1 MHDSLLAWSCI
12 RTSTNRPG
20 RNPGQR
26 SEELGPGQE
35 TEALGLRRLPR
46 STFPTGMFPPQ
57 APRGRAER
65 PAPAHTGA
73 CVCGPRATRRGQDES
88 EAVLSGIYHSDA
100 ETRQSRYRVRPQ
112 TKDARSGCRGPSR
125 CAAAHVTSASKAR
138 PFRRLPTRVHQCQVA
153 VTSARR
159 AAPRVPRTWPWLL
172 RTAAAVRGVAPESR
186 DSASSARSVP
196 FATKVASLRSGYNS
210 GSFLKSSCAKSCI
223 YFLKKLVDFYLRIVS
238 DLQRN
243 RNARMEGVRVLRT
256 PPPTA
261 DVLCCSV
268 LSSEPVNQS

>member
-1 MHDSLLAWSCI
+1 MTPCS
-12 RTSTNRPG
+12 
-20 RNPGQR
+20 
-26 SEELGPGQE
+26 LGPASGLPQTVLAE
-35 TEALGLRRLPR
+35 TLDSGRKNSVLGRRLRPSACGVCLAPPSPRGCFPRRLPEFAL
-46 STFPTGMFPPQ
+46 S
-57 APRGRAER
+57 APRLHTQVRVYV
-65 PAPAHTGA
+65 AHG
-73 CVCGPRATRRGQDES
+73 RRGGGKTNRRRPFQES
-88 EAVLSGIYHSDA
+88 IILMPRRD
-100 ETRQSRYRVRPQ
+100 SRDQVRPQ

-172 RTAAAVRGVAPESR
+172 RTAAAVWGVAPESR
-186 DSASSARSVP
+186 DSPPSARSVP

-223 YFLKKLVDFYLRIVS
+223 YFLKKLVDFYLGIVS

>member
-1 MHDSLLAWSCI
+1 M
-12 RTSTNRPG
+12 TPG
-20 RNPGQR
+20 
-26 SEELGPGQE
+26 SLGPVSGLPQTVLAE
-35 TEALGLRRLPR
+35 TLDSGRKNSVLGRRLRPSACGVCFAPP
-46 STFPTGMFPPQ
+46 STGTFPPQ

-100 ETRQSRYRVRPQ
+100 ETRQSRDRVRPQ

-186 DSASSARSVP
+186 DSPASARSVP
-196 FATKVASLRSGYNS
+196 FATTGRLPALG
-210 GSFLKSSCAKSCI
+210 I
-223 YFLKKLVDFYLRIVS
+223 
-238 DLQRN
+238 
-243 RNARMEGVRVLRT
+243 
-256 PPPTA
+256 
-261 DVLCCSV
+261 
-268 LSSEPVNQS
+268 